1 MTQIDNMSPQEMAT
15 AILHMQRRCTTGDN
29 AYIKFVLH
37 GLHLHH
43 NPMPCVAFAMI
54 ENYVHTNDK
63 QSFCRL
69 FETLTGTSWTGF
81 LEQMFEIVSFIP
93 AQHPPRSVK
102 KSAPDNL
109 KVMLGEQGKRT
120 GEFGRRLNYI
130 VQCAKIERTDLAN
143 RAGIGRT
150 TLYRYMLTPQDAR
163 FAVPKERNACSIMTV
178 LPISTDEFCAYPNNF
193 DAWKQQ
199 FKMRTMR

>member
-81 LEQMFEIVSFIP
+81 LEQMFEIVYFIP

-163 FAVPKERNACSIMTV
+163 FAVPKERNACNIMAV
-178 LPISTDEFCAYPNNF
+178 LPISADEFCAYPDNF

-199 FKMRTMR
+199 FKMRK